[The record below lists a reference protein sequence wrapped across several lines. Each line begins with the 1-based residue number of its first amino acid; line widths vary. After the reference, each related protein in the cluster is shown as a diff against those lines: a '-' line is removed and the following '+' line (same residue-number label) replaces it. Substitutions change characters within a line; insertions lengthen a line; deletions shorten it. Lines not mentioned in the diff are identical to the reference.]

1 MATPA
6 RDGERASQTYAAQC
20 TEALEQ
26 ALEGVPFFASWR
38 AADPGSGVPV
48 AARYAALP
56 ALTKADIRDHFP
68 RGFVPAGVD
77 YEAELAS
84 GRVSYVSTSG
94 STADQVTLFWSQA
107 WWNRSER
114 ESWALNAHLRPV
126 ADGRHREAVLASPRC
141 VGPYRPGVT
150 LPLAERTLGRLLF
163 LNQTV
168 NPAGWTEAEAFRML
182 GELGDFRP
190 AVLEAD
196 PFYLAALAAF
206 ALDRG
211 VKVYQ
216 PQVITFTYSFPSKV
230 FLQLIRR
237 AFGAPFASS
246 HGSTETGY
254 VFMECERGRMH
265 QNTASCHVDFV
276 PVGGPRRPALGR
288 LLVTPFGHPVQ
299 RFLRFDIGD
308 LAERSESACPC
319 GRSEGLTLERIV
331 GRASDVTVARSGR
344 RVTVA
349 ELDSLLAGVAG
360 VRAFQAEQAESGE
373 LRVRLCL
380 APGLGADAVG
390 EAERAVGEAYGFP
403 VRSEAAAALEHE
415 PSGKVRLARTVSGE
429 ASRTG
434 RKT

>member
-1 MATPA
+1 MQARTDTDAAYWGCCAAALSEALDGTPFYA
-6 RDGERASQTYAAQC
+6 PWRAS
-20 TEALEQ
+20 
-26 ALEGVPFFASWR
+26 
-38 AADPGSGVPV
+38 DPGAGAPL

-56 ALTKADIRDHFP
+56 VLTKADIRAHFP

-77 YEAELAS
+77 FERELAS

-107 WWNRSER
+107 WWDRSER
-114 ESWALNAHLRPV
+114 ESWALNAHLKPV

-141 VGPYRPGVT
+141 VGPSRPGEA

-168 NPAGWTEAEAFRML
+168 NPANWTEADARRMI
-182 GELGDFRP
+182 GELGVFRP
-190 AVLEAD
+190 VVLEAD

-206 ALDRG
+206 ALDHG

-216 PQVITFTYSFPSKV
+216 PQVITFTYSFPAKV
-230 FLQLIRR
+230 FLRLIRR

-254 VFMECERGRMH
+254 VFMECEHGRMH
-265 QNTASCHVDFV
+265 ENTASCHVDFE
-276 PVGGPRRPALGR
+276 PLGTPFSGKTLGR

-299 RFLRFDIGD
+299 RFLRFDVGD
-308 LAERSESACPC
+308 LAELSREPCPC
-319 GRSEGLTLERIV
+319 GRTKGLTLERIL
-331 GRASDVTVARSGR
+331 GRASDVTVTRNGR

-349 ELDSLLAGVAG
+349 EIDGLLAGVPG
-360 VRAFQAEQAESGE
+360 VRAFQVDQEQAGE

-380 APGLGADAVG
+380 APEVSSEKVR
-390 EAERAVGEAYGFP
+390 EAEGLLREAYGFP
-403 VRSEAAAALEHE
+403 VHVAAVAALEHE
-415 PSGKVRLARTVSGE
+415 PSGKVRLTRTVSGP